1 MIKVENLS
9 KIYDDVTVV
18 DNLSFHLEKG
28 KVYGF
33 LGPNG
38 TAQLVA
44 LLLKKY
50 NLIYL
55 TLCI

>member
-18 DNLSFHLEKG
+18 DNLSFHLEQG

-33 LGPNG
+33 
-38 TAQLVA
+38 
-44 LLLKKY
+44 
-50 NLIYL
+50 
-55 TLCI
+55 